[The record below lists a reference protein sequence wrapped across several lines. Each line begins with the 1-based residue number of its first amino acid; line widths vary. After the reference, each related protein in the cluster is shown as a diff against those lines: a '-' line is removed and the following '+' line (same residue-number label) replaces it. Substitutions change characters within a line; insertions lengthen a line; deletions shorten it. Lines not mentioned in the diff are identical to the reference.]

1 MTLSTR
7 PVLTGEE
14 LAIVKNLD
22 LLVRARRKLTG
33 KLAHEAGVALAD
45 SLLKYLKKKEFER
58 FEFPHKD
65 ADELSGDDS
74 EQEPSGDD
82 KDVEANDW
90 RDDFS
95 TAFNETL
102 KGEVSKL
109 KPKGGGELSF
119 SPLELYLVDGQVI
132 GSVSYLRFARS
143 LGKQKD
149 AEEALEEHGLLLE
162 KKESWYLCVPEGSA
176 EGSVRNRNWKWTAD
190 ARVPIKLDLSRIKDG
205 LAQPESRGIEL
216 LLDQCWPD
224 MKRVIDDYVELE
236 NKYSELSPTTRKQ
249 LLGGNSVA
257 K

>member
-58 FEFPHKD
+58 FEFTPIE

-162 KKESWYLCVPEGSA
+162 KKESWYLCAPERP
-176 EGSVRNRNWKWTAD
+176 VRHRNWHWD
-190 ARVPIKLDLSRIKDG
+190 AKTRVPIKLDLSRIKDG